1 MPIIEWL
8 TSRLMGL
15 GQLFAAK
22 VVSELVVKYFEYLF
36 SKGNQRHKN
45 LMVD

>member
-8 TSRLMGL
+8 NSGLMGL
-15 GQLFAAK
+15 SQLFAAE
-22 VVSELVVKYFEYLF
+22 VVSELVVKYFNYLF
-36 SKGNQRHKN
+36 SKGNQRHEN